1 MPWDKVKGNQIQ
13 VEKTP
18 EQIVKENLVID
29 ISVLE
34 EKKKNIKNEVDLAI
48 RQAFKVRDE
57 ELAKREQ
64 AIYKAEQDISA
75 RYSDA
80 QFIINKNN
88 DEFKKIKEEYEL
100 KSQDLIE
107 KNKKIGE
114 LRDILSS
121 ITSTNEHIKKE
132 LVEKSA
138 RIDEIGLNIADNNR
152 KLAEQLVYAQKG
164 NDYIDSLKLSLENDR
179 AILDSAILRNKQKE
193 IDLENEQNDI
203 DEQYSELECDKKSL
217 EKTKLDFVNDSEK
230 AGHEIKK
237 QLSDIK
243 VSHDAVKAKEVEL
256 NSKQQDIDDRTRFLA
271 LKERQIDEKIKILKE
286 LRNQG
291 GANV

>member
-18 EQIVKENLVID
+18 EQIVKENLVIE

-34 EKKKNIKNEVDLAI
+34 GKKKNIKNEVDLAI

-75 RYSDA
+75 KYADA

-138 RIDEIGLNIADNNR
+138 RMDEIGLNIADNNR

-179 AILDSAILRNKQKE
+179 AILDLAILRNKQKD
-193 IDLENEQNDI
+193 IDLENKQKDI
-203 DEQYSELECDKKSL
+203 DEQYSKLECDKKSL
-217 EKTKLDFVNDSEK
+217 EKSKLDFTNDSEQ
-230 AGHEIKK
+230 ACHGIKK

-243 VSHDAVKAKEVEL
+243 VSHDAVKTKEVEL

-291 GANV
+291 GTNV

>member
-121 ITSTNEHIKKE
+121 ITSMNEHIKKE